1 MKRGGRRA
9 LQACAFFLGVPA
21 FAADLSGARVDLGRV
36 EDTLSNLE
44 RRFLVPEMMER
55 SNRLTARLNDGQ
67 LLFIMKDYDRAAMAL
82 LDVVDDPKNRAHP
95 AYRDAV
101 FYLAESLFA
110 LRNYRPASQYY
121 AEASAVGTPG
131 QRQQSVA
138 RLLEIAL
145 ATHDAAAAQTYLA
158 RAGELANQGEE
169 PTLYYAIGKFHYRQ
183 GGFAE
188 ATAWF
193 QKVPEAHPL
202 HRRAL
207 YFAGVGLIRQEK
219 LAEAATAFEHAISV
233 AGDPAGQGD
242 EAEEAEIGDLARLA
256 VARILYERG
265 ELAKAVEAYEAIDKA
280 SKHYDKGVYESVWI
294 SIKEKDYEAS
304 VRKLEILLIAQPD
317 VLHGADS
324 RLLQGRLLLMLG
336 RYEDAQSAFNQV
348 LFEFNPIRE
357 DLQRV
362 VDAAQGNLEGHFN
375 QVIGRNLANFD
386 LTTFLPAK
394 AAEFAGPDMEA
405 DRAVVLVGDLAQ
417 EKRDVADGER
427 TIEQLDALLNA
438 PNRVEVF
445 PNLLEGVLQALE
457 ARASLATARVQL
469 NEQAATPAL
478 QTDPE
483 YVRLHEARRALEAR
497 YADIPRTAQALQQR
511 DKKVDAQMRE
521 IDKAAFALNVQIRG
535 LEAQLTAISKYVE
548 DTVESK
554 GETGRE
560 ALVYEQVK
568 RELAETLALRDEYEK
583 VARGIEVQRLNV
595 GVNDDASNEDDK
607 IRQQLSAALDAE
619 EAYLAGHGVAV
630 SASERSRIS
639 ALDARA
645 VGFLQK
651 TSTVVDEK
659 VAELK
664 KQVDRERQNLGAYT
678 GELVVYQGQTES
690 LGGTIAARSFR
701 AVRDRVE
708 AVVLEADVGNVDIAW
723 KQKQDLSKLI
733 ADTRAKER
741 GELEAME
748 RELKEATGE

>member
-21 FAADLSGARVDLGRV
+21 FAADLSGARIDLGHV

-95 AYRDAV
+95 AYRDAL

-110 LRNYRPASQYY
+110 LRNYRPAAQYY
-121 AEASAVGTPG
+121 AEVSTSGTPG

-169 PTLYYAIGKFHYRQ
+169 PTLFYAIGKFHYRQ
-183 GGFAE
+183 GSFSE
-188 ATAWF
+188 ATSWF
-193 QKVPEAHPL
+193 QKVPETHPL

-207 YFAGVGLIRQEK
+207 YFAGVSFIRQDR
-219 LAEAATAFEHAISV
+219 LAEAASAFEHAISV
-233 AGDPAGQGD
+233 AADPAAQAE
-242 EAEEAEIGDLARLA
+242 EADEAEIGDMARLA
-256 VARILYERG
+256 VARILYEQG
-265 ELAKAVEAYEAIDKA
+265 ELTRAVEAYESIDKA
-280 SKHYDKGVYESVWI
+280 SRHYDKGVYESVWI

-317 VLHGADS
+317 VIHGADS
-324 RLLQGRLLLMLG
+324 RILQGRLLLMLG
-336 RYEDAQSAFNQV
+336 RYEEAQSAFNQV
-348 LFEFNPIRE
+348 LYEFNPIRD
-357 DLQRV
+357 DLQQV
-362 VDAAQGNLEGHFN
+362 VDSARGDLEGHFN
-375 QVIGRNLANFD
+375 RVIGRNLANFD

-394 AAEFAGPDMEA
+394 AAEFAGPDMET

-417 EKRDVADGER
+417 EKRDVVEGDRIIER
-427 TIEQLDALLNA
+427 LDALLGA

-445 PNLLEGVLQALE
+445 PDLLEGVLQTLE
-457 ARASLATARVQL
+457 ARATLAAARVQL
-469 NEQAATPAL
+469 NDRAVSAAL
-478 QTDPE
+478 QVDPE
-483 YVRLHEARRALEAR
+483 YVRLHDARRQLESR
-497 YADIPRTAQALQQR
+497 YAELPRTAQELQQR
-511 DKKVDAQMRE
+511 DKRVDGEIRE

-535 LEAQLTAISKYVE
+535 LEAQLAAISKYVQ
-548 DTVESK
+548 DTVESN
-554 GETGRE
+554 GGTGRE
-560 ALVYEQVK
+560 QSVYSQVK
-568 RELAETLALRDEYEK
+568 RELAETNALRDEYEK
-583 VARGIEVQRLNV
+583 AARGIELQRLNV
-595 GVNDDASNEDDK
+595 GVNDAASSEDEA
-607 IRQQLSAALDAE
+607 IRHSLSVALDAE
-619 EAYLAGHGVAV
+619 ASYLAGHGAPVA
-630 SASERSRIS
+630 SAELSRIS
-639 ALDARA
+639 ALDVRA
-645 VGFLQK
+645 VQFLQK

-659 VAELK
+659 VADLK
-664 KQVDRERQNLGAYT
+664 KQVDRERQNLKVYD

-708 AVVLEADVGNVDIAW
+708 SVVLEADVGNIDIAW
-723 KQKQDLSKLI
+723 KQKQDLTKLI

-741 GELEAME
+741 NELESME